1 MGDTRLFTREIKGE
15 DTMTMI
21 DKNTVLFTYGEDN
34 EHKQTVGTFLELV
47 KNEDVEKLYSI
58 GETLES
64 EGKSLGKEL
73 NEIAGTFETLIDSL
87 LTTLEGENTK

>member
-1 MGDTRLFTREIKGE
+1 MGDTGLFTRETKGE
-15 DTMTMI
+15 NTMTMI

-64 EGKSLGKEL
+64 EGKMLGKEL

>member
-1 MGDTRLFTREIKGE
+1 
-15 DTMTMI
+15 MTMI
-21 DKNTVLFTYGEDN
+21 DKNIVLFTYGEDN

-47 KNEDVEKLYSI
+47 KNEDGEKLYSI

>member
-1 MGDTRLFTREIKGE
+1 
-15 DTMTMI
+15 MTMI

-47 KNEDVEKLYSI
+47 KNDDLEKLYNI
-58 GETLES
+58 GETLVS

>member
-1 MGDTRLFTREIKGE
+1 
-15 DTMTMI
+15 MTMI

-58 GETLES
+58 GENLES

>member
-1 MGDTRLFTREIKGE
+1 MERITSI
-15 DTMTMI
+15 
-21 DKNTVLFTYGEDN
+21 N
-34 EHKQTVGTFLELV
+34 KQLAHFRTS
-47 KNEDVEKLYSI
+47 KNEDGEKLYSI

>member
-1 MGDTRLFTREIKGE
+1 MGDTRLFTRETKGE
-15 DTMTMI
+15 NTMTMI

>member
-1 MGDTRLFTREIKGE
+1 MGDTRLFTRKTKGE

-47 KNEDVEKLYSI
+47 KNEDLEKLYSI

>member
-1 MGDTRLFTREIKGE
+1 
-15 DTMTMI
+15 MTKI

>member
-1 MGDTRLFTREIKGE
+1 MGDTGLFTRKTKGE
-15 DTMTMI
+15 NTMTMI

-58 GETLES
+58 GEILES

-73 NEIAGTFETLIDSL
+73 NEIAGTFENLIDSL
-87 LTTLEGENTK
+87 LTILEGENTK

>member
-1 MGDTRLFTREIKGE
+1 M
-15 DTMTMI
+15 

-64 EGKSLGKEL
+64 EGKMLGKEL

>member
-1 MGDTRLFTREIKGE
+1 
-15 DTMTMI
+15 MTMI

-64 EGKSLGKEL
+64 EGKMLGKEL

>member
-1 MGDTRLFTREIKGE
+1 
-15 DTMTMI
+15 MTMI

-47 KNEDVEKLYSI
+47 KNDDLEKLYNI
-58 GETLES
+58 GETLDS

>member
-34 EHKQTVGTFLELV
+34 EHKQTVGTF
-47 KNEDVEKLYSI
+47 
-58 GETLES
+58 
-64 EGKSLGKEL
+64 
-73 NEIAGTFETLIDSL
+73 
-87 LTTLEGENTK
+87 